1 MSKMSNKTKSLLVH
15 EYLERVSGEVLEQKN
30 YRSALIGM
38 IKGHEGIYVLYQNDC
53 LYYVGLA
60 SNLMGRVKQH
70 TKDRHSGQWDRFS
83 VYLTSTKDHIKP
95 LESLLLRILQPTGNL
110 VMGKIPGASDL
121 KPALAK
127 QVKKADD
134 ADRHQALGK
143 KKAAPKATLIK
154 KSATAKLNSKFP
166 TCVIRASYKGK
177 VYQAKLKAN
186 ASILYEGTEYKTPSG
201 AAQAVV
207 GRNANGWTF
216 WNYKNGGV
224 WIPINNLRKGT

>member
-1 MSKMSNKTKSLLVH
+1 MKKMSNQTKSLLVH

-30 YRSALIGM
+30 YRSALTGM
-38 IKGHEGIYVLYQNDC
+38 IKGHEGIYVLYQKDH

-95 LESLLLRILQPTGNL
+95 LESLLLRIFQPSGNR
-110 VMGKIPGASDL
+110 VKGKMPGASDL
-121 KPALAK
+121 KPALF
-127 QVKKADD
+127 KKVRTADVED
-134 ADRHQALGK
+134 LHQALGK
-143 KKAAPKATLIK
+143 KKAAPKATPLK

-186 ASILYEGTEYKTPSG
+186 ASILFEGTEYKTPSG

-216 WNYKNGGV
+216 WTYKNDGH
-224 WIPINNLRKGT
+224 WIPISHLRN

>member
-15 EYLERVSGEVLEQKN
+15 EYLERVGGEVLEEKN
-30 YRSALIGM
+30 FQSALAGM
-38 IKGHEGIYVLYQNDC
+38 IKGHKGVYVLYKDDR

-70 TKDRHSGQWDRFS
+70 TKDRHSGQWNRFS
-83 VYLTSTKDHIKP
+83 VYLTGTSDHIKP

-134 ADRHQALGK
+134 SDRHQALGK
-143 KKAAPKATLIK
+143 RKVVPKVTLAQQ
-154 KSATAKLNSKFP
+154 SVNAKLNSKFP
-166 TCVIRASYKGK
+166 RCAVRAIYNGK
-177 VYQAKLKAN
+177 TYRAIFKAD

-216 WNYKNGGV
+216 WNYKNGAD
-224 WIPINNLRKGT
+224 WIPISNLRN

>member
-1 MSKMSNKTKSLLVH
+1 
-15 EYLERVSGEVLEQKN
+15 
-30 YRSALIGM
+30 M
-38 IKGHEGIYVLYQNDC
+38 IKGHEGIYVLYQNDR

-70 TKDRHSGQWDRFS
+70 TKDRHRGQWDRFS

-95 LESLLLRILQPTGNL
+95 LESLLLRIFQPSGNR
-110 VMGKIPGASDL
+110 VKGKMPGALDL
-121 KPALAK
+121 KPALFK
-127 QVKKADD
+127 QVRMADV
-134 ADRHQALGK
+134 ADLNQALGK
-143 KKAAPKATLIK
+143 KKAAPKATPIK
-154 KSATAKLNSKFP
+154 KSVTAKLNSKFP
-166 TCVIRASYKGK
+166 ACVIRASYKGK

-207 GRNANGWTF
+207 GRNVNGWTF

>member
-1 MSKMSNKTKSLLVH
+1 MNKMSNKTKSLLVH

-30 YRSALIGM
+30 YRFALTGM
-38 IKGHEGIYVLYQNDC
+38 IKGHEGIYVLYQNDR

-95 LESLLLRILQPTGNL
+95 LESLLLRIFQPFGNR
-110 VMGKIPGASDL
+110 VKGKMPGASDL
-121 KPALAK
+121 KPALFN
-127 QVKKADD
+127 QVRSADV
-134 ADRHQALGK
+134 ADLNQALGK
-143 KKAAPKATLIK
+143 KKAAPKATPIK
-154 KSATAKLNSKFP
+154 KSATAKLNPKFP
-166 TCVIRASYKGK
+166 TCVIRASYKGN

-186 ASILYEGTEYKTPSG
+186 GSILYEGTEYKTPSG

-216 WNYKNGGV
+216 WNYKNGAD
-224 WIPINNLRKGT
+224 WISISNLRN

>member
-1 MSKMSNKTKSLLVH
+1 MNKMSNKTKLLLVH

-30 YRSALIGM
+30 YRSALTGM
-38 IKGHEGIYVLYQNDC
+38 IKGHEGIYVLYQNDR

-83 VYLTSTKDHIKP
+83 VYLTSTKDHIKL
-95 LESLLLRILQPTGNL
+95 LESLLLRIFQPSGNR
-110 VMGKIPGASDL
+110 VKGKMPGASDL
-121 KPALAK
+121 KPALFK
-127 QVKKADD
+127 QVRTADV
-134 ADRHQALGK
+134 ADLNQALGK
-143 KKAAPKATLIK
+143 KKAAPKATPIK

-186 ASILYEGTEYKTPSG
+186 GSILYEGIEYKTPSG

-207 GRNANGWTF
+207 GRNANGWTL
-216 WNYKNGGV
+216 WNYKNGAD
-224 WIPINNLRKGT
+224 WIPISNLRN